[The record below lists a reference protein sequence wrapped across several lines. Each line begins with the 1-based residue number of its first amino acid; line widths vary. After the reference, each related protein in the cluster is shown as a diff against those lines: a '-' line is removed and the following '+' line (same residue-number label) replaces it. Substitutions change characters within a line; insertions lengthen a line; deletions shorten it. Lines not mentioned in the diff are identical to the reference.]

1 MKYDEYALRMLYE
14 RSEYAQEAIGRNQGT
29 LKRGPDGDQ
38 ITIEITFELLVVV
51 DHLTDHVNLLV
62 DVEEEAVLCVLHH
75 IVPHHEAG
83 HVGPGHGLLQ
93 VRDH

>member
-1 MKYDEYALRMLYE
+1 MRKYSLRMFYE
-14 RSEYAQEAIGRNQGT
+14 YFKKSEHSK
-29 LKRGPDGDQ
+29 LKRSSCQSENTD
-38 ITIEITFELLVVV
+38 ITFEVTFELLVIV

-75 IVPHHEAG
+75 VVPHHEAG
-83 HVGPGHGLLQ
+83 HIGPGHGLLQ